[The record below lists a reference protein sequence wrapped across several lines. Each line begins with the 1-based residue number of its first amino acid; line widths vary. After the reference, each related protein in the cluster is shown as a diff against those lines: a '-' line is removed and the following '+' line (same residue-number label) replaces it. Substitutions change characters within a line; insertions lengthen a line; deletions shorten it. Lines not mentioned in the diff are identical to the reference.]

1 MLLLLLLLMKK
12 QQNDRKGLKGKRS
25 NTLMPEIVTKENA
38 ADNRTCSKCK
48 RRQYAFKFITDGRI
62 FKTCNACREKS
73 WLRTHPISLWVND
86 AVRTYTPPDDSD
98 ADTEAV
104 FVAVSNLISS
114 SSSSA
119 AAAAGNSSSVL
130 YLTSSSSSSAAAA
143 AADSSSVLYF
153 VEEPE
158 PEPEP
163 DD

>member
-1 MLLLLLLLMKK
+1 
-12 QQNDRKGLKGKRS
+12 
-25 NTLMPEIVTKENA
+25 MPEIVTRENA
-38 ADNRTCSKCK
+38 ADNRTCSKCR

-62 FKTCNACREKS
+62 FKTCNACREKA

-86 AVRTYTPPDDSD
+86 AVRTYTPQDESD
-98 ADTEAV
+98 TDNEGVTI
-104 FVAVSNLISS
+104 AVSNLASS

-119 AAAAGNSSSVL
+119 AAASSSV
-130 YLTSSSSSSAAAA
+130 
-143 AADSSSVLYF
+143 DYF